1 MNWKW
6 RHWKIS
12 QDTRLRSNGDISRK
26 WTFDA
31 YFPFRVLS
39 RYQTDARIDKS
50 IGLLLPVPS
59 DSTSIGK
66 LRNWW
71 RTVAR
76 TDRRT
81 RANRCGAAVLDK
93 ITINLR
99 LHESD
104 FLPFSL
110 YFLPSFL
117 PSSLSSFLPRFL
129 PRFLLCILSF
139 SLWFFLSSLFL
150 SFLLLLFLLLL
161 LLFHA
166 LVWIIKYFL
175 VQARS

>member
-117 PSSLSSFLPRFL
+117 PPFLPSFLA
-129 PRFLLCILSF
+129 SF
-139 SLWFFLSSLFL
+139 FAFFLFLFDSSCLVFFFHFFFFFFFFFF
-150 SFLLLLFLLLL
+150 SCFMLLFE
-161 LLFHA
+161 
-166 LVWIIKYFL
+166 
-175 VQARS
+175 